1 MVRGRLEDDRV
12 RLLANDIGDG
22 VPVVRRV
29 AELEEACHQAVDRPA
44 DVRGRRACLD
54 EAVRRRPHHCLAD
67 ERRVVA
73 QRVSRQRQAESR
85 RLARRRGAADHH
97 VADGRR
103 HVGCRRALHLNE
115 RVREPPLVDEEQPL
129 AIHAEG
135 RAEPGGTARRGVDP
149 VADRRRVEDGARGL
163 RRRALD
169 GARRAGD
176 GRGRSHE
183 LAREVTEEPAAPEVR
198 AAGPPAFRVAGPS
211 AAGVIRPT
219 VVGIRSARILSL
231 FAHPG
236 ASVNT

>member
-1 MVRGRLEDDRV
+1 M
-12 RLLANDIGDG
+12 
-22 VPVVRRV
+22 
-29 AELEEACHQAVDRPA
+29 
-44 DVRGRRACLD
+44 
-54 EAVRRRPHHCLAD
+54 
-67 ERRVVA
+67 
-73 QRVSRQRQAESR
+73 SRQRQAESR

-149 VADRRRVEDGARGL
+149 VTDRRRVEDCARGL

-176 GRGRSHE
+176 GRGLRPMPSPVPSCGRICENRSN
-183 LAREVTEEPAAPEVR
+183 TW
-198 AAGPPAFRVAGPS
+198 GS
-211 AAGVIRPT
+211 ASASIPRPVSPTRSAT